1 MGSERRKQKMGKYKV
16 TINVDATV
24 DVVVEASSP
33 QEAFDKASLAD
44 ARLTSIDDLNVFT
57 SEFVGCED
65 EDGNYTRYTA

>member
-1 MGSERRKQKMGKYKV
+1 MGKYKV

-24 DVVVEASSP
+24 DVVVDAASP

>member
-1 MGSERRKQKMGKYKV
+1 MRKQKMGKYKV

-33 QEAFDKASLAD
+33 HEAFDKASLAD

-57 SEFVGCED
+57 SEPVGCED
-65 EDGNYTRYTA
+65 EKGNYTRYHA

>member
-1 MGSERRKQKMGKYKV
+1 MGKYKV

-24 DVVVEASSP
+24 DVVVDAASP
-33 QEAFDKASLAD
+33 HEAFDKASLAD